1 MQNLGLFGRGS
12 QYRLADGLRLEERPQ
27 VRGFDIGRERGGL
40 GALAQRFRERKHQRE
55 DGDQQG
61 NALVAAVMVYVP
73 VSPRHVRSPFSEF
86 YLDLTTIS
94 RPASA
99 TAVNAAPA

>member
-27 VRGFDIGRERGGL
+27 VRGFDIGRQRGGL

-55 DGDQQG
+55 DGDQER
-61 NALVAAVMVYVP
+61 NALVAAVFLYVP
-73 VSPRHVRSPFSEF
+73 LVPRQVRLPFSEF
-86 YLDLTTIS
+86 YLDLKTIIKPS
-94 RPASA
+94 DDSA
-99 TAVNAAPA
+99 CR